1 MIRGIFLAVL
11 SSFILWV
18 GYHAYEQQSG
28 LVTIENLREVNREHN
43 LKSNG
48 PVYVTYDA
56 NKEVTRY
63 FSGDIATSFWDMI
76 WSLWPV
82 FLFFALI
89 ILIFTPFSY
98 WIFKGFYNNEIQD
111 AIEQKNDA
119 KKEAQQVILDA
130 EKKIHDIEYEA
141 SQRISEAHDAERMA
155 ARNEL
160 DNEWT
165 AYHHKRNEIIGRE
178 NAIAFREK
186 LAKDLSQQAEDEM
199 EWARD
204 QIDCMRESFE
214 EENNKLR
221 QSNENMTQAY
231 LRNKRKVQKLQS

>member
-1 MIRGIFLAVL
+1 MIKGIFLAVL
-11 SSFILWV
+11 CTFILWV
-18 GYHAYEQQSG
+18 GYHVYEQQAG
-28 LVTIENLREVNREHN
+28 LVTIENVKEVSKEHN
-43 LKSNG
+43 LSDG
-48 PVYVTYDA
+48 PVLVKYDA
-56 NKEVTRY
+56 DKKVTRY
-63 FSGDIATSFWDMI
+63 YAGDITTSFWNT
-76 WSLWPV
+76 SKALWPV

-89 ILIFTPFSY
+89 ILVLSPLSY
-98 WIFKGFYNNEIQD
+98 WIFKGFYNNEIY
-111 AIEQKNDA
+111 ASIEQKNAA

-160 DNEWT
+160 DNEWA
-165 AYHHKRNEIIGRE
+165 AYHNKRNEIIERE

-186 LAKDLSQQAEDEM
+186 LAKDLSQQAEE
-199 EWARD
+199 ELQWARD

>member
-1 MIRGIFLAVL
+1 MIRGIFLAV
-11 SSFILWV
+11 SSIFILWV

-28 LVTIENLREVNREHN
+28 LITIENVKEVSKEHN
-43 LKSNG
+43 LSNG
-48 PVYVTYDA
+48 PVLVKYDA
-56 NKEVTRY
+56 DKKVTRY
-63 FSGDIATSFWDMI
+63 YFGDISTSFWNTSK
-76 WSLWPV
+76 SLWPV
-82 FLFFALI
+82 LLFFALI
-89 ILIFTPFSY
+89 ILVLSPLSY
-98 WIFKGFYNNEIQD
+98 WIFKGFYNNEIHL
-111 AIEQKNDA
+111 AIEQKNTA

-160 DNEWT
+160 DNEWA
-165 AYHHKRNEIIGRE
+165 AYHHKRNEIIERE

-186 LAKDLSQQAEDEM
+186 LAKDLSQQAENEM

>member
-1 MIRGIFLAVL
+1 MIKGIFLAVL
-11 SSFILWV
+11 CTFILWV
-18 GYHAYEQQSG
+18 GYHVYEQQAG
-28 LVTIENLREVNREHN
+28 LVTIENVKEVSKEHN
-43 LKSNG
+43 LSNG
-48 PVYVTYDA
+48 PVLVEYDA
-56 NKEVTRY
+56 NKKVTRY
-63 FSGDIATSFWDMI
+63 YAGDITTSFLDMI
-76 WSLWPV
+76 WSLWPI
-82 FLFFALI
+82 FLFFSLI
-89 ILIFTPFSY
+89 ILVLSPLSY
-98 WIFKGFYNNEIQD
+98 WIFKGFYNNEIY
-111 AIEQKNDA
+111 AATEQKNAA

-141 SQRISEAHDAERMA
+141 SQRISKAHDAERMA

-160 DNEWT
+160 DNEWA
-165 AYHHKRNEIIGRE
+165 AYHHKRNEIIERE
-178 NAIAFREK
+178 NAIAFREQ

-199 EWARD
+199 ECARD